1 MRTLDIYL
9 LRRLALCLALAI
21 AALLLVS
28 VVIDLTENI
37 DTFIDFKARPQQI
50 ALYYLYRLPYWAMLT
65 LPIAALLGSLFALTS
80 LARHNEIAAM
90 KALGIGLSRILAPV
104 LISALGISALA
115 FLFADQVVSRATLRH
130 NEIDH
135 AIRSQ
140 QSSDGARRPVLL
152 QDAGG
157 QLIFARNYDARQ
169 ERADEIS
176 WERLAEGVAQERVV
190 AQRMFWRNGRWI
202 AHQGRHYA
210 FSATGQTDSAF
221 DSLALS
227 DLSLTPRDFA
237 RQQKDPEEMSYSE
250 LSAFI
255 KRATQRGEDVTRH
268 RVDLHLKISFPLT
281 CFIIIAL
288 GSTLG
293 ANARRTGLANSF
305 GLGVF
310 VCFAYYSCLKA
321 GQALGWNEVLTPW
334 LGAWIAN
341 LFFALLALVLL
352 WRAHK

>member
-1 MRTLDIYL
+1 MRTLDLYL
-9 LRRLALCLALAI
+9 LRRLALCIALAV

-37 DTFIDFKARPQQI
+37 DTFIDFEAHPQQI
-50 ALYYLYRLPYWAMLT
+50 ALYYLYRLPYWTILT

-90 KALGIGLSRILAPV
+90 KALGIGLGRILTPV
-104 LISALGISALA
+104 FLSAFAISALA
-115 FLFADQVVSRATLRH
+115 FLFTDLVVARATLRH
-130 NEIDH
+130 NEINDS
-135 AIRSQ
+135 IRSQ
-140 QSSDGARRPVLL
+140 QQSDGSRRQVLL
-152 QDAGG
+152 QDANG

-169 ERADEIS
+169 ERADEVS
-176 WERLAEGVAQERVV
+176 WEHLVEGVPSERII
-190 AQRMFWRNGRWI
+190 ARRMFWRNGHWI
-202 AHQGRHYA
+202 AHQGRHYTL
-210 FSATGQTDSAF
+210 STTGQTDAAF

-227 DLSLTPRDFA
+227 TLTLTPQDFA
-237 RQQKDPEEMSYSE
+237 RQHKDPEEMSYNE
-250 LSAFI
+250 LSGFI
-255 KRATQRGEDVTRH
+255 ERATQRGEDVTRH

-281 CFIIIAL
+281 CFIIITL
-288 GSTLG
+288 GAILG
-293 ANARRTGLANSF
+293 ANAQRTGLANSF

-310 VCFAYYSCLKA
+310 ICFAYYSCLKA

-341 LFFALLALVLL
+341 LFFALLALVLF

>member
-1 MRTLDIYL
+1 MRTLDLYL
-9 LRRLALCLALAI
+9 LRRLALCLGLAI

-37 DTFIDFKARPQQI
+37 DTFIDFDAHPQQI
-50 ALYYLYRLPYWAMLT
+50 VLYYIYRLPYWAILT
-65 LPIAALLGSLFALTS
+65 LPISALLGSLFALTS

-104 LISALGISALA
+104 FISALGISILA
-115 FLFADQVVSRATLRH
+115 FLFTDLVVSRATLRH
-130 NEIDH
+130 NEIDQ

-140 QSSDGARRPVLL
+140 KHSDGSRRQVLL
-152 QDAGG
+152 QDAGE
-157 QLIFARNYDARQ
+157 QLVFARNYDARQ

-176 WERLAEGVAQERVV
+176 WERLKEGRPQERIV
-190 AQRMFWRNGRWI
+190 AHRMFWRGGRWV

-210 FSATGQTDSAF
+210 FTATGQTDTPF
-221 DSLALS
+221 DSLAINTLE
-227 DLSLTPRDFA
+227 LTPLDFA
-237 RQQKDPEEMSYSE
+237 RQQKAPEEMSYSE

-255 KRATQRGEDVTRH
+255 KRATRRGEDVTRH
-268 RVDLHLKISFPLT
+268 RVDLHLKISFPIT

-341 LFFALLALVLL
+341 LFFAALAVILL